1 MSSTHSPLPDRA
13 ETEEDA
19 LEQLPAGL
27 RGYAILLKRNPDA
40 RKIWMASVVSQ
51 LGGWFNTVALL
62 GLLVELTGNPA
73 SGNLISIAQI
83 VPIALAGLFIS
94 GAVADRYNRKAIM
107 ITADLLRALI
117 AMSFL
122 LVRTPETAW
131 IAYAGSIGI
140 ALNTAFYQPAS
151 SAALPN
157 LVSKR
162 ELPTASMLGQ
172 TTFATMLFIGA
183 FLGGAITTLFGR
195 DAAFLFNALSFLL
208 SALLV
213 WRTKANFSANRA
225 RESLSGVGTLRVLT
239 EGMRYLK
246 ENAFVRSYVLAKP
259 ATAWALGGF
268 GLFSTF
274 SLTIYG
280 AGDFGTSML
289 YAGRGIGAFI
299 SPLLISGMVSLTNLK
314 PMNRLIRAG
323 MVLVVVGYGL
333 FAFTTSPWIGMLCAG
348 IAHFGN
354 AWAMSLSGLIVQANT
369 PDYVRGRVLALDSV
383 GWTLTSAISNVI
395 VAVLAIRVSPQ
406 AGVLAVVGITCVTIT
421 LWMIGTRKTIA
432 QPSATHLQNATQ

>member
-1 MSSTHSPLPDRA
+1 LSDTP
-13 ETEEDA
+13 ENQEDA
-19 LEQLPAGL
+19 SAPLPAGL
-27 RGYAILLKRNPDA
+27 RGYAALLKRNPDA
-40 RKIWMASVVSQ
+40 RKIWMAQVVSQ

-83 VPIALAGLFIS
+83 VPIAIAGLFVS

-107 ITADLLRALI
+107 IVTDMVRALF
-117 AMSFL
+117 ALSFL
-122 LVRTPETAW
+122 FIQTPETAW
-131 IAYAGSIGI
+131 IAYAGTVGI

-157 LVSKR
+157 LVSRR
-162 ELPTASMLGQ
+162 ELPVASMLGQ

-195 DAAFLFNALSFLL
+195 NTAFVLNALTYLT
-208 SALLV
+208 SAFLV
-213 WRTKANFSANRA
+213 WRTRANFSAS
-225 RESLSGVGTLRVLT
+225 RERENLSGIGTLRVLT

-246 ENAFVRSYVLAKP
+246 DNAFVRAYVLAKP

-268 GLFSTF
+268 GLFSTY

-280 AGDFGTSML
+280 TGDFGTSL
-289 YAGRGIGAFI
+289 LFAGRGIGAFI
-299 SPLLISGMVSLTNLK
+299 SPLLITSVVSLTSLK
-314 PMNRLIRAG
+314 PMNRLIRIG
-323 MVLVVVGYGL
+323 MVLVALGYGL
-333 FAFTTSPWIGMLCAG
+333 FAFTTSPWTGMICAG

-369 PDYVRGRVLALDSV
+369 PDHVRGRVLALDSV
-383 GWTLTSAISNVI
+383 GWTLTSAISNLL
-395 VAVLAIRVSPQ
+395 VAVLAIRFSPQ
-406 AGVLAVVGITCVTIT
+406 VGVLAVVGITCVTIT
-421 LWMIGTRKTIA
+421 MWMIGTRKTIA
-432 QPSATHLQNATQ
+432 QKPMEPAVNLS

>member
-1 MSSTHSPLPDRA
+1 LSDKTDNK
-13 ETEEDA
+13 EDDSA
-19 LEQLPAGL
+19 PLPAGL
-27 RGYAILLKRNPDA
+27 RGYAALLKRNPDA
-40 RKIWMASVVSQ
+40 RKVWMSSVVSQ

-83 VPIALAGLFIS
+83 VPIAIAGLFVS

-107 ITADLLRALI
+107 IVADLTRALF
-117 AMSFL
+117 ALSFL
-122 LVRTPETAW
+122 FIRTPETAW
-131 IAYAGSIGI
+131 IAYAGTVGI

-162 ELPTASMLGQ
+162 ELPVASMLGQ

-183 FLGGAITTLFGR
+183 FLGGAITTVFGR
-195 DAAFLFNALSFLL
+195 NTAFVLNALAYVASAFLI
-208 SALLV
+208 
-213 WRTKANFSANRA
+213 WRTRANFSANRA
-225 RESLSGVGTLRVLT
+225 SQTLSGASTLRVLT
-239 EGMRYLK
+239 EGVRYLK
-246 ENAFVRSYVLAKP
+246 ENAFVRAYVLAKP

-268 GLFSTF
+268 GLFSTY

-280 AGDFGTSML
+280 TGDFGTSML

-299 SPLLISGMVSLTNLK
+299 SPLLISSLVSLTHLQ
-314 PMNRLIRAG
+314 PMNRLIRIG
-323 MVLVVVGYGL
+323 MVLVALGYGL
-333 FAFTTSPWIGMLCAG
+333 FAFTTSPWTGMLCAG

-369 PDYVRGRVLALDSV
+369 PDHVRGRVLALDSV
-383 GWTLTSAISNVI
+383 GWTLTSAISNLI
-395 VAVLAIRVSPQ
+395 VAVLAIRISPE
-406 AGVLAVVGITCVTIT
+406 AGVLTVVGITCVTIT
-421 LWMIGTRKTIA
+421 MWMIGTRKVIA
-432 QPSATHLQNATQ
+432 QKPPEPAANPT